1 MALTRTQAIQQ
12 LSMMVQS
19 TEYPELNSDELGTL
33 IDNYKRSSDWAASS
47 SYVYG
52 DIVEPIV
59 KNGRLYQCIKAGTS
73 GTINIFPDYYTYG
86 ATGVAFVDNTI
97 TWVDYGTANVE
108 RYDVRQAVRAGWIL
122 KAAKVANLISS
133 KDGSQDIN
141 LEALQKQFIVMAEK
155 YRPVVIY

>member
-12 LSMMVQS
+12 LSSMVQS

-33 IDNYKRSSDWAASS
+33 IDTYKRSNDWTASTT
-47 SYVYG
+47 YIYG
-52 DIVEPIV
+52 DVVQPV
-59 KNGRLYQCIKAGTS
+59 VRNGRLYQCIKEGTS
-73 GTINIFPDYYTYG
+73 GATNIFPDYYTYG
-86 ATGVAFVDNTI
+86 ASGIAFIDNTI
-97 TWVDYGTANVE
+97 TWVDAGPANVE
-108 RYDVRQAVRAGWIL
+108 IYDVRSAVRAGWIL

-141 LEALQKQFIVMAEK
+141 LEALQKQFLVMAEK